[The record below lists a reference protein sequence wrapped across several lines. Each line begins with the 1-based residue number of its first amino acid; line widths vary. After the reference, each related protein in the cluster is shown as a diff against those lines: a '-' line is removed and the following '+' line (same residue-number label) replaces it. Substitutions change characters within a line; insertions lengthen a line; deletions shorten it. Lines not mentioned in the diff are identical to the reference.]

1 MMGMG
6 GNEMKSPLSPEESV
20 FRVDYPEIETLVRMA
35 LTEDIGPGDVTTR
48 ATVPPE
54 RKARGEYR
62 AKQDLTLA
70 GVELLPLIFRTHG
83 GRIDSLDLL
92 LGSGARVE
100 RGGVI
105 ARAEG
110 SAQTL
115 LECERVSLNFLQRL
129 SGIATLT
136 AEFVRRMEG
145 TGCRILDT
153 RKTTPGWRKLEKMAV
168 RAGGGVNHRQGLF
181 DAILIKNN
189 HITAAGG
196 ITAAIAQARRTG
208 LEIEV
213 EVRTPAELQ
222 EALAAGA
229 DRLLLDNLSPE
240 EARNWINTIAGRASV
255 ELSGNITLDTVADYA
270 RTGADF
276 VSSGSLTH
284 SARAADIHFLLTL
297 L

>member
-1 MMGMG
+1 MNSALAADGPVY
-6 GNEMKSPLSPEESV
+6 S
-20 FRVDYPEIETLVRMA
+20 VDYPEIETLVRMA
-35 LTEDIGPGDVTTR
+35 LAEDIGSGDVTTR
-48 ATVPPE
+48 ATVPAS
-54 RKARGEYR
+54 RRARGEYR

-70 GVELLPLIFRTHG
+70 GVELLPLIFREHG
-83 GRIDSLDLL
+83 GAIDSLELL
-92 LGSGARVE
+92 FSSGARVE
-100 RGGVI
+100 QGTVV
-105 ARAEG
+105 ARVEG
-110 SAQTL
+110 NAHTL

-129 SGIATLT
+129 SGIASLT
-136 AEFVRRMEG
+136 TEFVKRMEG

-196 ITAAIAQARRTG
+196 ITPAVQQARESG
-208 LEIEV
+208 LPIEV
-213 EVRTPAELQ
+213 EVRTRAELE
-222 EALAAGA
+222 EALAIGVE
-229 DRLLLDNLSPE
+229 RLLLDNLTPE
-240 EARNWINTIAGRASV
+240 TAREWIEAIAGRACV

-284 SARAADIHFLLTL
+284 SVRAADIHFLLTL

>member
-1 MMGMG
+1 
-6 GNEMKSPLSPEESV
+6 MKTALAPDDSV
-20 FRVDYPEIETLVRMA
+20 FRVDYPEIEALVRMA
-35 LTEDIGPGDVTTR
+35 LTEDIGGGDVTTR
-48 ATVPPE
+48 ATVPPL
-54 RKARGEYR
+54 RRARGEYR

-70 GVELLPLIFRTHG
+70 GVELLPLLFRIHG
-83 GRIDSLDLL
+83 GALDSLELL
-92 LGSGARVE
+92 FASGARVE
-100 RGGVI
+100 RGTVI
-105 ARAEG
+105 ARVEG
-110 SAQTL
+110 SAHTL

-129 SGIATLT
+129 SGIASLT
-136 AEFVRRMEG
+136 TEFVRRMEG

-196 ITAAIAQARRTG
+196 ITPAVKQARESG
-208 LEIEV
+208 LPIEV
-213 EVRTPAELQ
+213 EVRTPAELE
-222 EALAAGA
+222 EALAIGVE
-229 DRLLLDNLSPE
+229 RLLLDNLTPE
-240 EARNWINTIAGRASV
+240 VAGDWIGAIAGRAIV
-255 ELSGNITLDTVADYA
+255 ELSGNITVDTVADYA

-284 SARAADIHFLLTL
+284 SVQAADIHFLLTL